1 MTAQEFSSALGQ
13 IDERY
18 VYEALTY
25 TPKKKCHPWLKW
37 GTIAACFCLAA
48 FTAFAVIPIFRDA
61 GDHSGG
67 TVVDNVLPSDI
78 DDTIWSDTVG
88 ADGGSAAERLAW
100 NGFWVDDALY
110 EVLRTSSPDQYI
122 AVIMTKSDGGEIE
135 RAEYEQILD
144 AMINRDERNGKL
156 YLFITK
162 DTLLHWN
169 LENKSDY
176 AFRLGDRS
184 DYEEGSAQ

>member
-13 IDERY
+13 IDARY
-18 VYEALTY
+18 VDEALHY
-25 TPKKKCHPWLKW
+25 TAKEHRPWLKW
-37 GTIAACFCLAA
+37 GTMVACACLIIS
-48 FTAFAVIPIFRDA
+48 AFAVVPLFRDS
-61 GDHSGG
+61 GSHSGG
-67 TVVDNVLPSDI
+67 TVIDSVLPTEI
-78 DDTIWSDTVG
+78 DGIIWNDTVG
-88 ADGGSAAERLAW
+88 ADGGSAAERLEW
-100 NGFWVDDALY
+100 NGFWVDDMLY

-122 AVIMTKSDGGEIE
+122 AVIMTRADGESIAH
-135 RAEYEQILD
+135 AEEEQILD

-162 DTLLHWN
+162 DTLLHWD

-184 DYEEGSAQ
+184 DYEGG